1 LVSVGDLL
9 NVLTEA
15 LDGSFVLELTGLN
28 LVVPTATLQLS
39 GFQVSSR
46 SIVLVDAQ
54 EGAYL
59 NISYSDIAPFLPS
72 GRVDY
77 EYETVVEASV
87 VHNSSSPHAV

>member
-1 LVSVGDLL
+1 VVSVGDLL

-15 LDGSFVLELTGLN
+15 LDGSFILEVTGLN
-28 LVVPTATLQLS
+28 LDVPTANLQLS
-39 GFQVSSR
+39 GFQISSH
-46 SIVLVDAQ
+46 SLVLVDAQ
-54 EGAYL
+54 EEAYL
-59 NISYSDIAPFLPS
+59 NIAYSDIAPFLPS